1 MVKSPTEETRAAVSQ
16 RDIDWSKLDTVLL
29 DMDGTLLDLHFDNYF
44 WQEHLPRRFAEKHG
58 IDVGEAKTALEPRFD
73 ALRHTIQWY
82 CTDHWSRELDMDIA
96 LLKEEV
102 AHLIAV
108 HPHVVEF
115 LHAVR
120 RRGRRCVLVTNAH
133 QSSLNLKM
141 RHTRLGAHLDRI
153 ISAHELGLPK
163 ENDAF
168 WQHLQRIEPF
178 DRATTLLIDDNL
190 EVLRSARRF
199 GIAHL
204 LEVSRPDSRRSPRA
218 GAGAE
223 FDAIESFR
231 DIMPES

>member
-1 MVKSPTEETRAAVSQ
+1 MVKSPTEETRAAAPQ
-16 RDIDWSKLDTVLL
+16 EIDWSTVDTVLL

-44 WQEHLPRRFAEKHG
+44 WQEHLPQRFAEKHG
-58 IDVGEAKTALEPRFD
+58 IDVVTAKTRLGPRFD

-115 LHAVR
+115 LLAVR
-120 RRGRRCVLVTNAH
+120 RSGRRCVLVTNAH
-133 QSSLNLKM
+133 QSSVSLKM

-168 WQHLQRIEPF
+168 WRHLHRIEPF

-204 LEVSRPDSRRSPRA
+204 LEVNRPDSHRSPRA

-223 FDAIESFR
+223 FDAIDSFR